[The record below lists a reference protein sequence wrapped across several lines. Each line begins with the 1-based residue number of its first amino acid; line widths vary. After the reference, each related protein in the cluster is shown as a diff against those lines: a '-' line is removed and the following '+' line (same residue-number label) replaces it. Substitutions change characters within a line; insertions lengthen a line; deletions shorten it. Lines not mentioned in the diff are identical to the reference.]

1 MYVYTHTHT
10 HTHIHTHTYTHIY
23 THIHTHTHAYIH
35 THIYTHTYTHIHTH
49 THTYI
54 HTHIYM
60 HIHTHIYTHTH
71 NGILLGLGGHMLRE
85 LIQRKILN
93 VIIYKW
99 KLKTKQMTI
108 TKRGNFPGGPVA
120 KTLHSQ
126 SRGPRFDPW
135 SGDQIP
141 HATA

>member
-1 MYVYTHTHT
+1 MVCVC
-10 HTHIHTHTYTHIY
+10 IY
-23 THIHTHTHAYIH
+23 IMLLSLSFTIW
-35 THIYTHTYTHIHTH
+35 
-49 THTYI
+49 
-54 HTHIYM
+54 M
-60 HIHTHIYTHTH
+60 DLE
-71 NGILLGLGGHMLRE
+71 GIMLRE
-85 LIQRKILN
+85 LIWRKILN

-120 KTLHSQ
+120 KTLPSQ

-141 HATA
+141 RATA